1 MSSPICARKIFLSAP
16 ARTTARAPSPSITTP
31 KRTRSGGGG
40 GGAGGAGACT
50 TGGGGGA
57 GGRRLGEN
65 SGRSS
70 IVDSWSR
77 GCAATGVAGAAADC
91 SCSSVLAAVLN
102 AEADKNKRRI
112 NAAGGRKYLTA
123 HLAAKTRASLKWS
136 ATAGLRRHDPLLRR
150 SAAPPAH
157 PQIRTAFRFQ
167 ADTAPRATTAG
178 SYQAWPAAGSYQVR
192 RRAWRLLRRTKQG
205 WHVDRRPIARDRI
218 AVARSPGPGSTH
230 RGMPWVA
237 PLRSAELRVRAAW
250 LRDATASRDVRSFP
264 AMHRRAPETTSPPRT
279 RTPEAAEQEPR
290 RKLPARGLVS
300 TYLNPPQP

>member
-1 MSSPICARKIFLSAP
+1 MGLA
-16 ARTTARAPSPSITTP
+16 TAA
-31 KRTRSGGGG
+31 
-40 GGAGGAGACT
+40 A
-50 TGGGGGA
+50 
-57 GGRRLGEN
+57 
-65 SGRSS
+65 GRSVS
-70 IVDSWSR
+70 S
-77 GCAATGVAGAAADC
+77 AAT
-91 SCSSVLAAVLN
+91 AVLN
-102 AEADKNKRRI
+102 AATNKNATRI
-112 NAAGGRKYLTA
+112 NAAGGREYLTA
-123 HLAAKTRASLKWS
+123 HLAAKTRASSMWC
-136 ATAGLRRHDPLLRR
+136 ATADLRRHDPLLRR

-157 PQIRTAFRFQ
+157 PQIHTAFRFQ

-264 AMHRRAPETTSPPRT
+264 AMHRRASETTSPPRT

-290 RKLPARGLVS
+290 RKLPARGRVS
-300 TYLNPPQP
+300 AYLNPPQP